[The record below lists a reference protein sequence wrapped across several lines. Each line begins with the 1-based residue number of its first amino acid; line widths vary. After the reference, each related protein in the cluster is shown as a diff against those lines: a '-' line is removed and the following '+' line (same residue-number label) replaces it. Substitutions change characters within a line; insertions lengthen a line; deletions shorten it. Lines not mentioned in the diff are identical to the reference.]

1 MVLNLNSN
9 TRDRIESMS
18 NKYVPRFMAKVSP
31 ADQTPS
37 TTPAASAPSR
47 WTKDEDIY
55 RISPKK
61 QNLINTSLPAK
72 MAPTLAPATLSAL
85 TAQEKRAPQK
95 SKEVALSSED
105 EFPTLGAKKVVKV
118 AQVTKSFSELS
129 KAWAVTQKEDEA
141 KAKEEA
147 EKEALR
153 LQAAAAAAAAAA
165 SAAASASKAAAKRK
179 RDAEADMEAK
189 GDFKKVFATLHSDLQ
204 TMLTKAEVCDAGGEL
219 FVVKRDLVVPFLG
232 VMASYVSAS
241 KLMVSGLI
249 AAHADDGGEEE

>member
-1 MVLNLNSN
+1 
-9 TRDRIESMS
+9 
-18 NKYVPRFMAKVSP
+18 MAKVSP

-37 TTPAASAPSR
+37 TTPSR

-55 RISPKK
+55 CISPKK

-105 EFPTLGAKKVVKV
+105 EFPTLGAKKIVKEV
-118 AQVTKSFSELS
+118 KATKSFSELS

-147 EKEALR
+147 EKEAQR
-153 LQAAAAAAAAAA
+153 LKQQAAEEFIHHGVQHLSVRTKHLRYVNQRVDDEDDTANLTPPE
-165 SAAASASKAAAKRK
+165 
-179 RDAEADMEAK
+179 DED
-189 GDFKKVFATLHSDLQ
+189 GDDL
-204 TMLTKAEVCDAGGEL
+204 
-219 FVVKRDLVVPFLG
+219 P
-232 VMASYVSAS
+232 Y
-241 KLMVSGLI
+241 
-249 AAHADDGGEEE
+249 EEEEEEEEENDGSWNIRKHRDDLY

>member
-1 MVLNLNSN
+1 
-9 TRDRIESMS
+9 
-18 NKYVPRFMAKVSP
+18 MAKVSP

-37 TTPAASAPSR
+37 TTPATKPSTTPSR

-153 LQAAAAAAAAAA
+153 LKQQAAEEFIHHGVQHLAVRTKHLRYVNQRVDDEDDTANLTPPE
-165 SAAASASKAAAKRK
+165 
-179 RDAEADMEAK
+179 DED
-189 GDFKKVFATLHSDLQ
+189 GDDL
-204 TMLTKAEVCDAGGEL
+204 
-219 FVVKRDLVVPFLG
+219 P
-232 VMASYVSAS
+232 Y
-241 KLMVSGLI
+241 
-249 AAHADDGGEEE
+249 EEEEEEEEENDGSWNIRKHRDDLY

>member
-1 MVLNLNSN
+1 
-9 TRDRIESMS
+9 MS
-18 NKYVPRFMAKVSP
+18 NKYGPRFMAKVSP

-153 LQAAAAAAAAAA
+153 LKQQAAEEFIHHGVQHLAVRTKHLRYVNQRVDDEDDTANLTPPE
-165 SAAASASKAAAKRK
+165 
-179 RDAEADMEAK
+179 DED
-189 GDFKKVFATLHSDLQ
+189 GDDL
-204 TMLTKAEVCDAGGEL
+204 
-219 FVVKRDLVVPFLG
+219 P
-232 VMASYVSAS
+232 Y
-241 KLMVSGLI
+241 
-249 AAHADDGGEEE
+249 EEEEEEEEENDGSWNIRKHRDDLY